1 MPAILERPHAHVFHP
16 FHLLLLGASLALY
29 LGALLGD
36 IAYARSFQIQW
47 INFAAWLN
55 VGGLV
60 ASTAAFVSSLP
71 GLVPSRRTRAGLL
84 HSGLL
89 FAAWLAALLAAL
101 THARDAWDAM
111 PSSLVLSAL
120 ALVLLIAGTW
130 FACRAVRPGAST

>member
-16 FHLLLLGASLALY
+16 VHLLLLGASLALY

-36 IAYARSFQIQW
+36 IAYFLTYQIQW

-60 ASTAAFVSSLP
+60 VSTGAFLSSLL
-71 GLVPSRRTRAGLL
+71 GLAPSLRTRASLV

-89 FAAWLAALLAAL
+89 FAAWIAALLAAL

-111 PSSLVLSAL
+111 PVSLLLSAL
-120 ALVLLIAGTW
+120 ALVLLVVGTW